1 MLSQPHNVESPSQA
15 LIYSSI
21 RHRIALLDFLP
32 GEKLSESLLA
42 KSYGV
47 SRTPIRSALSRLES
61 EGLVSIKQGVG
72 TFVTEID
79 LKEMADIYHLRQELA
94 LMLSTFDCDQPS
106 LGMIQSV
113 RNIQQRLT
121 ELDDS
126 EKAKRELA
134 HLNLQLFESLHGLV
148 KNRPFREIIN
158 RLYYQVARVW
168 IAWMPSEQVPMEA
181 NEFIN
186 EVDQLLD
193 ALQRNDIES
202 LAYQYRCQ
210 LSRGFE
216 RLSGYFKAHESDR
229 IRSIT
234 LN

>member
-1 MLSQPHNVESPSQA
+1 
-15 LIYSSI
+15 
-21 RHRIALLDFLP
+21 
-32 GEKLSESLLA
+32 
-42 KSYGV
+42 
-47 SRTPIRSALSRLES
+47 
-61 EGLVSIKQGVG
+61 
-72 TFVTEID
+72 
-79 LKEMADIYHLRQELA
+79 MADIYHLRQELA

-106 LGMIQSV
+106 IGMIQSV

-126 EKAKRELA
+126 EEAKRELA

-168 IAWMPSEQVPMEA
+168 IAWTPSEQVPLEA

-216 RLSGYFKAHESDR
+216 RLSSYARAAQNES
-229 IRSIT
+229 S
-234 LN
+234 LPS